1 MPLAFF
7 KITYC
12 YRIRVTSPF
21 MLPKQVILFKGGI
34 LYIEI
39 NFMNSF
45 FPNIAILQ
53 RTEHN
58 GLVGSL

>member
-1 MPLAFF
+1 
-7 KITYC
+7 
-12 YRIRVTSPF
+12 

-53 RTEHN
+53 RT
-58 GLVGSL
+58 